1 MDFNALTGSDMDLKL
16 GLKVSGALKLL
27 EICLIISRFDIKGGY
42 PCFGDFTRGLL
53 KYTKIIVINIFI
65 WKG

>member
-16 GLKVSGALKLL
+16 GLKVSDALKLL
-27 EICLIISRFDIKGGY
+27 EICLIISRFDIF
-42 PCFGDFTRGLL
+42 PCLGDFTRGLL
-53 KYTKIIVINIFI
+53 KHTKIIVINIFI